1 MNEFVKE
8 LLSEK
13 IKEKIPTSL
22 VQKLQS
28 FQENERQY
36 WYFGTLVN
44 QKQYEL
50 DRFEFRMLGMFCSLH
65 DIINRERNKTVLNE
79 YKKQQFRCFRAMC
92 CDALD
97 ICNELFSHKKRI
109 EI

>member
-36 WYFGTLVN
+36 WYFGALVN

-50 DRFEFRMLGMFCSLH
+50 DCLELRMWRAFYPLH
-65 DIINRERNKTVLNE
+65 NIISKEKNENVLNE
-79 YKKQQFRCFRAMC
+79 YKKQQFIYFRAMC

-97 ICNELFSHKKRI
+97 ICNELFSHKNV
-109 EI
+109 